1 MITKTTLD
9 KVDKK
14 ETNKDTQNQPVGGY
28 LTQMKELPPQEEA
41 IATKV
46 KTESEK
52 PPLQETK
59 EVGKVTKGE
68 PQKEDRK
75 DMAEDPLEQELF
87 GEEKSFRIPL
97 SSKDVILGIINIV
110 SVIFLIIILFQFP
123 KKAQELK
130 SLRVEEYLNEATET
144 FEFEEMELNR
154 QKSEKLQTFF
164 TDESGIVEFVNEL
177 EKIGS
182 ASGVLKNVTF
192 ANQVPVKD
200 KAGSF
205 GIPIVIDLEGS
216 WEGIDQDLQKIDKLS
231 FLIRPVKVDVEPSED
246 EPGVILFKYGVI
258 LYVNDTKFA
267 Q

>member
-110 SVIFLIIILFQFP
+110 SVIFLIIIQSYKF
-123 KKAQELK
+123 
-130 SLRVEEYLNEATET
+130 
-144 FEFEEMELNR
+144 
-154 QKSEKLQTFF
+154 LQTQNYLLKLRQ
-164 TDESGIVEFVNEL
+164 TPHH
-177 EKIGS
+177 KIRNTNLRCML
-182 ASGVLKNVTF
+182 LK
-192 ANQVPVKD
+192 
-200 KAGSF
+200 
-205 GIPIVIDLEGS
+205 L
-216 WEGIDQDLQKIDKLS
+216 
-231 FLIRPVKVDVEPSED
+231 FLIVRLLACFVFHFNK
-246 EPGVILFKYGVI
+246 
-258 LYVNDTKFA
+258 
-267 Q
+267 